1 MDRVL
6 DAATGI
12 STSTALSILTG
23 CIILLNIIVAS
34 IRVLFP
40 GKNEGLWT
48 PCSEDRRNITEIKDN
63 STRPFISTILGL
75 LCIGLVEGDLG
86 EDATKPRQCN
96 KMV

>member
-48 PCSEDRRNITEIKDN
+48 PCSEDRRSITEIKDD
-63 STRPFISTILGL
+63 SRRPFTSILGL
-75 LCIGLVEGDLG
+75 PWIEVVEGESG
-86 EDATKPRQCN
+86 EDATKPRWS